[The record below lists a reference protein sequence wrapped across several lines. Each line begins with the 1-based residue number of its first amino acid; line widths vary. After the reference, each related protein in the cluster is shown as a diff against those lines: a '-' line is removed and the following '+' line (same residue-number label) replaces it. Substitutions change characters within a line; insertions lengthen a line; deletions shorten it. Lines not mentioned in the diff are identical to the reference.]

1 MLSAEMVG
9 GAEVLNPEILRTFP
23 FFAGLSEA
31 ELKSLS
37 IIANK
42 VSFQRG
48 DLIFKEDD
56 PAHALYLLVDGWVDI
71 VVNTDAQGKQ
81 HELVTTLSPGEI
93 FGWSALVDP
102 FSYTGSAVCA
112 SPVEAI
118 DFNGADLLGMFELD
132 PRLCCI
138 IMRKVCQVTADRL
151 RATRLQMVSLFLAH

>member
-1 MLSAEMVG
+1 
-9 GAEVLNPEILRTFP
+9 VLDPEILRAFP
-23 FFAGLSEA
+23 FFVGLSEA

-37 IIANK
+37 IIAHK

-48 DLIFKEDD
+48 DLIFREDD
-56 PAHALYLLVDGWVDI
+56 PARALFALIDGWVDI
-71 VVNTDAQGKQ
+71 VINTDAQGKQ

-102 FSYTGSAVCA
+102 YTYTGSAICA

-118 DFNGADLLGMFELD
+118 DFNGADLLGLFELD
-132 PRLCCI
+132 PRLCCV
-138 IMRKVCQVTADRL
+138 IMRKVCQATADRL